1 MTTSLLTPMKTS
13 RYPLTALMASLFA
26 LPIFAAVDFHDHIG
40 LQVWSL
46 RDTAKTDLPG
56 SLDLIK
62 GYGLTEI
69 EANGTP
75 PVPIDDYAKLI
86 KDRGLVA
93 VGAHFPY
100 EGLVKDT
107 AQMVHNAKVLGLKF
121 AGCAWIPHPK
131 EGLTAELAHKA
142 AADFNTIGAAFRA
155 EGIRFA
161 WHPHGFE
168 FAPLASEGGKTAFD
182 IIMAE
187 TKPEN
192 LDLEMDVFWVFHAGQ
207 DPVKLLKQYPGRWTL
222 MHVKDIRKGAVIGL
236 STGSAPPIDN
246 VAVGTGQIDWP
257 AVLKAGQQLGV
268 QHFLIEDETPT
279 PLVCIPDSLKY
290 LRGLKL

>member
-1 MTTSLLTPMKTS
+1 MKTS
-13 RYPLTALMASLFA
+13 RYPVFA
-26 LPIFAAVDFHDHIG
+26 LISALLALPALAKVDFHDHLG

-62 GYGLTEI
+62 SYGLTEI

-93 VGAHFPY
+93 IGAHFPY
-100 EGLVKDT
+100 DGLVKDT
-107 AQMVHNAKVLGLKF
+107 ATMVHNAKVLGLKY
-121 AGCAWIPHPK
+121 AGTAWIPHDGK
-131 EGLTAELAHKA
+131 TGLTAEGAHQA
-142 AADFNTIGAAFRA
+142 AKDFNTIGAAFRA
-155 EGIRFA
+155 EGIKFV

-168 FAPLASEGGKTAFD
+168 FVPLASEGGKTAFE
-182 IIMAE
+182 IIMEE

-192 LDLEMDVFWVFHAGQ
+192 LELEMDVFWVFHAGQ
-207 DPVKLLKQYPGRWTL
+207 DPVALLKKYPGRWTL
-222 MHVKDIRKGAVIGL
+222 LHVKDIRKGAVTGL
-236 STGSAPPIDN
+236 STGHAAPIDN
-246 VAVGTGQIDWP
+246 VAVGAGQIDWP
-257 AVLKAGQQLGV
+257 SLLKTAEETGAKYY
-268 QHFLIEDETPT
+268 FIEDETPT

-290 LRGLKL
+290 LRALKL